1 MIKNKFDLDL
11 FLITFLISFILIA
24 LLINFYSSVRLAPEP
39 CDGIGPPTQSCES
52 IRYLTGSGESGEYSY
67 YPCELCVLVDTCG
80 NWVPDSGYMNC
91 GPVINP

>member
-39 CDGIGPPTQSCES
+39 CDGIGPPTQSCVS
-52 IRYLTGSGESGEYSY
+52 IKAPGGPTNYTY
-67 YPCELCVLVDTCG
+67 YPCEVCALIDTCG
-80 NWVPDSGYMNC
+80 NWVPDSGYFSC
-91 GPVINP
+91 GPIINPYP